1 MTSKPHPQCGDFLE
15 MKITKLNWTALGWL
29 CYVKQIGLSR
39 SNQKFQP
46 CQNSFAVNASK
57 IPPNMSRLFIKTLR
71 SNTYLTCGDPD
82 IFLKRIIRYQESIE
96 CSNLTLTNT
105 STFVWK
111 YFRVK
116 NTWLSPPQ
124 ILPEITPKIFV
135 KKNKYFRNNLATSAR
150 KLNQPQK

>member
-15 MKITKLNWTALGWL
+15 MKIPKLNWTALGWL

-57 IPPNMSRLFIKTLR
+57 IPPNMSRLFVKTLR

-82 IFLKRIIRYQESIE
+82 IFKRVIRYQKV
-96 CSNLTLTNT
+96 SN
-105 STFVWK
+105 VPI
-111 YFRVK
+111 
-116 NTWLSPPQ
+116 WLWQ
-124 ILPEITPKIFV
+124 IQVHLCENILELKILG
-135 KKNKYFRNNLATSAR
+135 YHLHRSC
-150 KLNQPQK
+150 QK